1 MQASLTWQLSSK
13 IIEFAYEDGDPNL
26 DIQNDFDQGN
36 MRNTPKNNL
45 NADNLSGGYTDES
58 YEVSR
63 EVIDFQNKS
72 EEIQMLQIITESKL
86 LLDEVS
92 GACVFTRKQQLPKIT
107 VSLLG

>member
-1 MQASLTWQLSSK
+1 
-13 IIEFAYEDGDPNL
+13 
-26 DIQNDFDQGN
+26 

-72 EEIQMLQIITESKL
+72 EEI
-86 LLDEVS
+86 
-92 GACVFTRKQQLPKIT
+92 
-107 VSLLG
+107 